1 MTTAADVA
9 DDPFRGP
16 WFDSKTAAAY
26 VRCPNVRAWYEWR
39 KRHRIV
45 VLRRGLVL
53 KADIDR
59 ALRAKP
65 KPRVMAEASLANLQ
79 RGAR

>member
-1 MTTAADVA
+1 MTIPAEDR
-9 DDPFRGP
+9 FRGP
-16 WFDSKTAAAY
+16 WFDQKTAAEY
-26 VRCPNVRAWYEWR
+26 VCCPNVRAWYEWR
-39 KRHRIV
+39 KRHGIV
-45 VLRRGLVL
+45 ALRRGLVL

-65 KPRVMAEASLANLQ
+65 KRRVMAEASLANLH